1 MRSYTIPALICLATI
16 LGAQQAAAPNPRD
29 VVLAGDRFKPLKY
42 DQMTARR
49 RP

>member
-1 MRSYTIPALICLATI
+1 MRSYTIPALIGLATI